1 MSSCAQGKLTDSF
14 AFQPIKSENT
24 QVKEDN
30 TATGATTNGAEIPS
44 QTPAAESKE
53 ATTPLQALWA
63 ETQSHAHH
71 EIWGVTLSDPASHV
85 PSQIILQKYLN
96 ANDGD
101 LEKAKKQLKD
111 TLDFRA
117 KQTPIALLQ
126 KYFSK
131 EKFAGLGYVTSY
143 GGENATPDTKEVFTW
158 NVYGG
163 AKDIQHSFGDL
174 DVFLEWRVA
183 LMEMA
188 MRELDLGS
196 ATKPITAEQDPYKI
210 YQVHDYKSISFL
222 RSPPAVR
229 SAARKTVEVLAM
241 AYPETLK
248 EKFFVNV
255 PGKLIPI
262 CGSGLEF
269 C

>member
-1 MSSCAQGKLTDSF
+1 MC
-14 AFQPIKSENT
+14 QPATSDT
-24 QVKEDN
+24 APVKEDN
-30 TATGATTNGAEIPS
+30 TAATTTDGAAVPS
-44 QTPAAESKE
+44 QTPAVESKD
-53 ATTPLQALWA
+53 ATSPLQVLWA

-71 EIWGVTLSDPASHV
+71 EIWGVNLSDPATHV

-131 EKFAGLGYVTSY
+131 DKFAGLGYVTSY
-143 GGENATPDTKEVFTW
+143 GGETATPDTKEVFTW
-158 NVYGG
+158 NVYGS

-188 MRELDLGS
+188 MQELDLSS
-196 ATKPITAEQDPYKI
+196 ATKPITSEQDPYKI

-255 PGKLIPI
+255 PGKSILIYQP
-262 CGSGLEF
+262 SL
-269 C
+269 